1 MSRELLARVALN
13 EIPKLLTL
21 QDRNPHS
28 PTYGCFDRNFWH
40 YKIIDFPSGM
50 SQEFVWPLALA
61 WSLDLP
67 GNPYYQDPSIREWVQ
82 AGILYAA
89 HSAHPDGSCDDY
101 YPFERAMGAAAFS
114 LLACAKA
121 YSLVGMDSPEAL
133 RFLEQR
139 ADWLADRHETG
150 RLSNHH
156 ALVALCMEVVGRLLS
171 TDRYRR
177 PRDERIRQLLEWQSS
192 EGWFPEYEGCD
203 PGYHTLTIG
212 CLARLQELV
221 PQEGLEKAL
230 RSAVALAA
238 QLIHPDGSYGGEYGS
253 RNTYNYF
260 PHGFE
265 LAGRWL
271 PEALAVNDRFLQGL
285 AAGRAPCYADDHIVG
300 HHCWSYLLAARDFVP
315 ERPGPAPRPEGR
327 TDLRQARILIDRRG
341 GTELYLA
348 LNKGGVFKLFR
359 DGQLLLSDTGPS
371 LRVRAGGKL
380 KTAVAHLIDDY
391 TCEVEKD
398 RISVRG
404 SMGWAKQK
412 GMTPL
417 NLLLLR
423 VLTLTLGRFAP
434 NLVRGLLQKVL
445 ITGKKPAP
453 FRFHRE
459 LLWSGAGWT
468 VRDEIEAESWSGV
481 EAAAIGG
488 DQTSIYVV
496 MSRTFQAGQLQ
507 PWLDLTERVRGLK
520 AGQKLELERTP

>member
-1 MSRELLARVALN
+1 MSRELLARAALN

-61 WSLDLP
+61 WSLDVP
-67 GNPYYQDPSIREWVQ
+67 GNPYYQDPNVREWVQ

-114 LLACAKA
+114 LLACTEA
-121 YSLVGMDSPEAL
+121 YVLIGMDSPEAL

-156 ALVALCMEVVGRLLS
+156 ALVALCMEVVGRLLKTEKYQRS
-171 TDRYRR
+171 
-177 PRDERIRQLLEWQSS
+177 RDERIAQLLDWQSS

-212 CLARLQELV
+212 CLARLHQLK
-221 PQEGLEKAL
+221 PDSRLE
-230 RSAVALAA
+230 RSIQSAVRLAA
-238 QLIHPDGSYGGEYGS
+238 ELIHPDGSYGGEYGS

-271 PEALAVNDRFLQGL
+271 PEALAVNDCFVRGL
-285 AAGRAPCYADDHIVG
+285 EAGRAPCYADDHIVG
-300 HHCWSYLLAARDFVP
+300 HHAWSYLLAARDWLP
-315 ERPGPAPRPEGR
+315 ERPPVPERPEGR
-327 TDLRQARILIDRRG
+327 THLSQTEILIDRRAG
-341 GTELYLA
+341 HDLYVA

-359 DGQLLLSDTGPS
+359 DGRLVLSDTGPS

-380 KTAVAHLIDDY
+380 KTAVAHLIDEY
-391 TCEVEKD
+391 ACEVEPD
-398 RISVRG
+398 RVSVRG
-404 SMGWAKQK
+404 QMGWAKQK

-417 NLLLLR
+417 NLMLLR
-423 VLTLTLGRFAP
+423 ALTLTLGRFAP

-459 LLWSGAGWT
+459 LRWNGQRWI
-468 VRDEIEAESWSGV
+468 VRDEIEAENWQDV

-507 PWLDLTERVRGLK
+507 PWVDLTERVRTLK
-520 AGQKLELERTP
+520 SGQKLELERTP